1 MDVASGAYVKTV
13 IIESVKISKLS
24 QFEVSTIDLIKF
36 YMEKRLKEDMIDFE
50 IWGTKSTQLRKL
62 VF

>member
-1 MDVASGAYVKTV
+1 MLTV

-50 IWGTKSTQLRKL
+50 I
-62 VF
+62 

>member
-1 MDVASGAYVKTV
+1 MASGAYVKRV

-50 IWGTKSTQLRKL
+50 I
-62 VF
+62 

>member
-1 MDVASGAYVKTV
+1 MLTV

>member
-1 MDVASGAYVKTV
+1 MWLVEHMLTV

-36 YMEKRLKEDMIDFE
+36 YMEKRLKGDMIDFE
-50 IWGTKSTQLRKL
+50 I
-62 VF
+62 